1 MMIACPYVC
10 MGTHVWRCLFS
21 STITWVRKRL
31 SDQGPRRKG
40 SHWEWVTQGHSAW
53 FQLTPPSWVPETLTI
68 PLHMVMTFSK
78 IRISMAVERKGGKG
92 RGREG
97 KGGTNHTGRVTQY
110 QLIFFFK
117 VPRHCWNQRWVIWK
131 KTRPGLKPRCSL
143 KLKFFPFMGYLQYY
157 FYCLYLTVYNTF
169 DRHRHIERIT
179 ITSKLVYL
187 SAHTVGACQGW
198 SS

>member
-1 MMIACPYVC
+1 MSHPRSQCVVP
-10 MGTHVWRCLFS
+10 THSSFLGSRDTDYTTAHSTPSSYPLTSWHSLRSEFQCL
-21 STITWVRKRL
+21 W
-31 SDQGPRRKG
+31 
-40 SHWEWVTQGHSAW
+40 
-53 FQLTPPSWVPETLTI
+53 
-68 PLHMVMTFSK
+68 
-78 IRISMAVERKGGKG
+78 

-97 KGGTNHTGRVTQY
+97 RGGKGKGKEEPTTQVGWHSTSWY
-110 QLIFFFK
+110 FFFK

-157 FYCLYLTVYNTF
+157 FYCLYLKVYNTF
-169 DRHRHIERIT
+169 DRHRHIERII

-187 SAHTVGACQGW
+187 SAHNVGACQGW